1 NVLPRFGGLSS
12 HPSRLSS
19 DTPWCS
25 NCTENARKPLRRK
38 HLLEQ
43 IQTASRTDTGC
54 EVPAGQR
61 HWRLFRT
68 GEGMDYEYIDTP
80 ERLSDVIERLRGEPL
95 LGADTE
101 AAGYHRYFDRLS
113 LVQLSSRRENFLV
126 DPQAVP
132 DLSPLR
138 DLLASER
145 VEKVF
150 HDADYDVRILDRDAG
165 LSIANLFDTQVA
177 AAFLGERSLGL
188 GNIVEKYLGLR
199 LPKEH
204 QRADWGERPLSEG
217 MKEYAAT
224 DTAHLPALRDRLRDE
239 LVAVGRLHWAEEE
252 SRRREQTRW
261 TETEDGTREAWMKVK
276 GARDLPPRGM
286 AILREL
292 YNWREGVA
300 REMDRATFRVL
311 GNQALLE
318 MSATPPKTLAAL
330 KSVTG
335 VSDGTV
341 QRRGRDILAAVS
353 RGLEVPDRE
362 LPRWPR
368 RRRWERARERGG
380 GVEALK
386 AARNRRAEQLG
397 LDPGFVMS
405 RAQLEEVARAR
416 PRTADELAAVPGVR
430 RWQVEAVGEALL

>member
-1 NVLPRFGGLSS
+1 
-12 HPSRLSS
+12 
-19 DTPWCS
+19 
-25 NCTENARKPLRRK
+25 
-38 HLLEQ
+38 
-43 IQTASRTDTGC
+43 
-54 EVPAGQR
+54 
-61 HWRLFRT
+61 
-68 GEGMDYEYIDTP
+68 MDYEYIDTP
-80 ERLSDVIERLRGEPL
+80 ERLRDVVERLRGEPL

-113 LVQLSSRRENFLV
+113 LVQISTRGDNFLV
-126 DPQAVP
+126 DPQTVP

-138 DLLASER
+138 ELFESGA

-150 HDADYDVRILDRDAG
+150 HDADYDVRILDRDAR

-188 GNIVEKYLGLR
+188 GNIVEKYLGLK

-224 DTAHLPALRDRLRDE
+224 DTAHLPALRDRLREE
-239 LVAVGRLHWAEEE
+239 LVAKGRLHWAEEE
-252 SRRREQTRW
+252 FRRREQTRW
-261 TETEDGTREAWMKVK
+261 TENEDGTREAWMKVK
-276 GARDLPPRGM
+276 GARDLQPRGL

-292 YNWREGVA
+292 YGWREGVA
-300 REMDRATFRVL
+300 RDLDRATFRVL

-318 MSATPPKTLAAL
+318 MSATPPKTMAAL
-330 KSVTG
+330 KSISG

-353 RGLEVPDRE
+353 RGLEVPDDE

-368 RRRWERARERGG
+368 SPRWERDFELEAR
-380 GVEALK
+380 VESLK
-386 AARNRRAEQLG
+386 DARNRRADALG

-416 PRTADELAAVPGVR
+416 PRTADELTAVSGVR
-430 RWQVEAVGEALL
+430 RWQVEAIGEALLKALR